1 MKKKIKSFN
10 ATDFV
15 ILLAFIAIICGI
27 IFRSSFEKIV
37 DSLFYK
43 ADITYTVEL
52 SGTNMPELKKG
63 VEIFDG
69 DRNSIGT
76 IVDKTSSHDRTKT
89 IITIETV
96 GKHDN
101 RGNYI
106 GASTFIAPGKQL
118 DLCLKNNKIFP
129 SLVKKVEYKS

>member
-1 MKKKIKSFN
+1 MKKRIKNFN
-10 ATDFV
+10 VTDFV

-27 IFRSSFEKIV
+27 FFRSSFEKIV

-43 ADITYTVEL
+43 ADIVYTVEIM
-52 SGTNMPELKKG
+52 GTNIPELKNG
-63 VEIFDG
+63 TEVFDG
-69 DRNSIGT
+69 DGNSIGT
-76 IVDKTSSHDRTKT
+76 ITSKTMSEDRAKT
-89 IITIETV
+89 LFVIETV

-118 DLCLKNNKIFP
+118 DLCLKNNKVFS
-129 SLVKKVEYKS
+129 SLVKKVEYES